1 MTTLI
6 TGAAPLLTDLWSEAN
21 WLEWRSRLDGL
32 HLISSPQLVTT
43 AQTRGEFIEG
53 ARLLRLDHRAR
64 AGDGGVGPSP
74 MQLMVADLLAA
85 GVFMNA
91 IDESR
96 RSTKTTAVQAVML
109 GRCAHREDYQV
120 GWTMFTTGAKAG
132 ERFRKDIVAHLR
144 RVYPDERLSPI
155 KINVGKGTEHLEFRD
170 TGSFLNVYTPNG
182 EGFRSGGF
190 DFCFGDEGAE
200 ADIEQ
205 GEDVERAVIP
215 TMDTKVGA
223 QFVIAGTGAKW
234 RTGNLLWRT
243 LHDPDANV
251 LWHGIP
257 ETTDREQLVS
267 WEPDLPHPLTGA
279 TGGRMREWIEGT
291 HTGVGFTTPI
301 EAVKRY
307 YHKAKLDDFL
317 IEYGGQFGF
326 EGAADA
332 LIPPALYSSSRT
344 AEAFPAELPARC
356 SVALKVHHLGLSASL
371 AVAWEYEETTDLV
384 DDAFELIGV
393 RERPQRRAVAL
404 WHWQEGTQGLAQQV
418 LTRLRKR
425 RGLKLGYDKRGYT
438 EDVVEREIL
447 RAVPKPPVRPSVT
460 ADIPKSAV
468 GFMKG
473 LTDGSIIVFG
483 HDKLDAAAAR
493 ATRQAFGNYG
503 TWRFGAPKDDPD
515 FDVTPLE
522 AAALALH
529 WLDDA
534 PTKQLEPVAVVNFG
548 N

>member
-6 TGAAPLLTDLWSEAN
+6 TGAPPLLADLWSEAN

-32 HLISSPQLVTT
+32 HLISNPQLVTT
-43 AQTRGEFIEG
+43 EQTRGEFIEG
-53 ARLLRLDHRAR
+53 ARLLRLDHRER
-64 AGDGGVGPSP
+64 AGDGGKGPSP

-96 RSTKTTAVQAVML
+96 RSTKTTAVQAIML
-109 GRCAHREDYQV
+109 GRCYHREDYQV

-144 RVYPDERLSPI
+144 RLYPDERVSPI

-190 DFCFGDEGAE
+190 DFAFGDEGAE
-200 ADIEQ
+200 ADLDQ
-205 GEDVERAVIP
+205 GQDVERAVIP

-234 RTGNLLWRT
+234 RTGNLLWRA

-257 ETTDREQLVS
+257 ESTDREQLAS
-267 WEPDLPHPLTGA
+267 WEPELPHPLTGA
-279 TGGRMREWIEGT
+279 TGGRMREWIERT
-291 HTGVGFTTPI
+291 HPGVSFTTPI
-301 EAVKRY
+301 GAVKRSFD
-307 YHKAKLDDFL
+307 KVSLDDFL

-332 LIPPALYSSSRT
+332 MIPPALWKPT
-344 AEAFPAELPARC
+344 TEPFPAELPARC
-356 SVALKVHHLGLSASL
+356 SVALKVHHLGHAASL
-371 AVAWEYEETTDLV
+371 AIAWEYEELNDLV
-384 DDAFELIGV
+384 GEAFELEGV
-393 RERPQRRAVAL
+393 REKPKRRALAL
-404 WHWQEGTQGLAQQV
+404 WHWQQGTHGLAREV
-418 LTRLRKR
+418 IERLRR
-425 RGLKLGYDKRGYT
+425 RPGLTLGYDKRGYT
-438 EDVVEREIL
+438 EDIVEKEIALAQPTPIL
-447 RAVPKPPVRPSVT
+447 RPSIT
-460 ADIPKSAV
+460 NDIPRSAV
-468 GFMKG
+468 ALMKG
-473 LTDGSIIVFG
+473 LENGSLVIFG
-483 HDKLDAAAAR
+483 HDQLNAAASR

-529 WLDDA
+529 WLEDTTPIASADDS
-534 PTKQLEPVAVVNFG
+534 F
-548 N
+548 